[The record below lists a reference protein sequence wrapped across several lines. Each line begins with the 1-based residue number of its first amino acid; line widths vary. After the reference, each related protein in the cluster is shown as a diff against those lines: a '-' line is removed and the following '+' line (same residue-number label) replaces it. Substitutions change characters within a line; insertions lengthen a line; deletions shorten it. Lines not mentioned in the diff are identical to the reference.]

1 MPGLFAG
8 TSLERPVTCAVCEQP
23 LDACRCPRDAAGNVL
38 PPEKQT
44 ATVRMEKRGK
54 GKVVTVIS
62 GLDPV
67 ATDLAAL
74 LKQLKG
80 LVGAGGMV
88 ESGVVEIQGD
98 HREKIAAKLREMK
111 FKVRVG

>member
-44 ATVRMEKRGK
+44 AVVRMEKRGK

-67 ATDLAAL
+67 ANDLLAL

-80 LVGAGGMV
+80 LVGAGGNV
-88 ESGVVEIQGD
+88 EGGAIELQGD

-111 FKVRVG
+111 FKVQVG